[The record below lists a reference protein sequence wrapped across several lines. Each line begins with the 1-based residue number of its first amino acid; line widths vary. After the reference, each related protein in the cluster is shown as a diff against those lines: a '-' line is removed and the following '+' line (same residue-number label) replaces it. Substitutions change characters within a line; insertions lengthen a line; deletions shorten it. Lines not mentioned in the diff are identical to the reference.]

1 MIVLPPLL
9 RDPAWCNTGLRR
21 YGNTGG
27 LGSLDPSQSPGLVT
41 DETREAPRLLCLHGA
56 AMFGWLGSAPDL
68 WPSDISQHRP
78 SWVEGGDCVRGRK
91 QP

>member
-9 RDPAWCNTGLRR
+9 RDPGWCNTGLRR

-41 DETREAPRLLCLHGA
+41 DETRKHHVYCVFMALPCSAGWVVHPIYGFLISANLDPRGLREV
-56 AMFGWLGSAPDL
+56 
-68 WPSDISQHRP
+68 I
-78 SWVEGGDCVRGRK
+78 V
-91 QP
+91 